1 MTPWQLFER
10 GAATLVASWA
20 EYARGAV
27 GASVVR
33 VPGAVL
39 GVFTEEPESLVYNN
53 ALPELGLETEARAAM
68 LAALEEEYVESGVDR
83 YAVWVHEGDAGLR
96 DDLDERKY
104 VVTESTRAM
113 GIALKDLDIPR
124 PELVVTAADWSDYV
138 TLLGLGDDFQ
148 QYADP
153 AAYVVR
159 VARMDGEVA
168 AVAMAYDHQGDCGI
182 YNVTT
187 LDHARRR
194 GVGFSLTAL
203 MLHEARERGCITA
216 SLQSTPM
223 AEGLYS
229 RVGFRDLGRYLEH
242 TPRWAVIA

>member
-20 EYARGAV
+20 EYARGAH
-27 GASVVR
+27 GAR
-33 VPGAVL
+33 VIRVAGAHIAI
-39 GVFTEEPESLVYNN
+39 FTQEPESLVYNN
-53 ALPELGLETEARAAM
+53 ALPDLGLDTEARAAM
-68 LAALEEEYVESGVDR
+68 LAALEEEYVEAGVER
-83 YAVWVHEGDAGLR
+83 YALWVHEGDVEMR
-96 DDLDERKY
+96 EDLEERKY

-113 GIALKDLDIPR
+113 GIALNDLDIPR
-124 PELVVTAADWSDYV
+124 PELELAPAGWSTYV
-138 TLLGLGDDFQ
+138 TMLGLGDDFQ

-159 VARMDGEVA
+159 LALLDGEPA
-168 AVAMAYDHQGDCGI
+168 AVAMAYDHEGDCGI

-187 LDHARRR
+187 LEAARRR
-194 GVGFSLTAL
+194 GLGFSLTAL

-242 TPRWAVIA
+242 TPRWAVLS

>member
-53 ALPELGLETEARAAM
+53 ALPELGLDTEARAAM
-68 LAALEEEYVESGVDR
+68 LAALEEEYAESGVDR
-83 YAVWVHEGDAGLR
+83 YAVWVHEGDAELR
-96 DDLDERKY
+96 DDLEDRKY

-113 GIALKDLDIPR
+113 GIALDDFDIPR

-138 TLLGLGDDFQ
+138 RLLGLGDDFQ

-159 VARMDGEVA
+159 VARLDGQVA

-242 TPRWAVIA
+242 TPRWAVLP

>member
-20 EYARGAV
+20 EYARGAI

-39 GVFTEEPESLVYNN
+39 GVFTQEPESLVYNN
-53 ALPELGLETEARAAM
+53 ALPELGLDADARAAM

-83 YAVWVHEGDAGLR
+83 YAVWVHEGDLELR

-113 GIALKDLDIPR
+113 GIALNDLDIPR

-138 TLLGLGDDFQ
+138 KLLGLGDDFQ

-153 AAYVVR
+153 SAYVVR
-159 VARMDGEVA
+159 VARLDGRVA

-203 MLHEARERGCITA
+203 MLHEARDRGCVTA

-242 TPRWAVIA
+242 TPRWAVVE

>member
-1 MTPWQLFER
+1 
-10 GAATLVASWA
+10 
-20 EYARGAV
+20 
-27 GASVVR
+27 
-33 VPGAVL
+33 
-39 GVFTEEPESLVYNN
+39 
-53 ALPELGLETEARAAM
+53 LGLETEARAAM

-83 YAVWVHEGDAGLR
+83 YAVWVHEGDAELR
-96 DDLDERKY
+96 DDLEERKY

-113 GIALKDLDIPR
+113 GMALNDLDVPR
-124 PELVVTAADWSDYV
+124 PELDVTAADWSDYV
-138 TLLGLGDDFQ
+138 KLLGLGDDFQ

-159 VARMDGEVA
+159 VARLDGQVA
-168 AVAMAYDHQGDCGI
+168 AVAMAFDHQGDCGI

-242 TPRWAVIA
+242 TPRWAVVA

>member
-1 MTPWQLFER
+1 MTPWQLYER

-27 GASVVR
+27 GAAVVR
-33 VPGAVL
+33 VPGAVVA
-39 GVFTEEPESLVYNN
+39 VFTEEPESLVYNN
-53 ALPELGLETEARAAM
+53 ALADMGLDAEARAAM
-68 LAALEEEYVESGVDR
+68 VAAVEEEYVESGVER
-83 YAVWVHEGDAGLR
+83 YALWVHEGDNAMRAEL
-96 DDLDERKY
+96 DDRKY

-113 GIALKDLDIPR
+113 GMALRDLDVPR
-124 PELVVTAADWSDYV
+124 PELELRTAGWSDYV
-138 TLLGLGDDFQ
+138 AMLGLGADFQ

-153 AAYVVR
+153 DAFVVQ
-159 VARMDGEVA
+159 VALLDGRAA
-168 AVAMAYDHQGDCGI
+168 AVGMAYDHQGDCGI
-182 YNVTT
+182 YNITT
-187 LDHARRR
+187 LEDARRR
-194 GVGFSLTAL
+194 GLGFSLTAL

-242 TPRWAVIA
+242 TPRWALVP